1 MRPIIPIKP
10 KIFVA
15 GGIQIPVFVAG
26 KCGIVRIRFQD
37 ENQRAYDIG
46 LDAVTSR
53 NGSDTSTATQYATS
67 AGTPVVDNV
76 YRNPMEFTFS
86 GEVGIESG
94 VSDGYGSGAERPK
107 NFRDLLELI
116 KNSAYQLTIET
127 PDKTYDNMY
136 LLEIGSANSDAN
148 AYSSAVTLK
157 FRELPRATTE
167 YGTVEVA
174 YQVSHQ
180 TTTTTEIGESKANK
194 EADKAQANLS
204 TPVTITIKSVLGNLF
219 EISGDGRWLGVGLL
233 KKFKD
238 WIWK

>member
-1 MRPIIPIKP
+1 MAEIRPKM
-10 KIFVA
+10 FVA
-15 GGIQIPVFVAG
+15 GERQTRIIDAG
-26 KCGIVRIRFQD
+26 NCRIVRIRFQD
-37 ENQRAYDIG
+37 ENLQAYDIG

-174 YQVSHQ
+174 YQVSQQ

-194 EADKAQANLS
+194 EANKAQANLS
-204 TPVTITIKSVLGNLF
+204 DVKTAATTSLSESVSNIGKSQFFNFFINFLHYY
-219 EISGDGRWLGVGLL
+219 R
-233 KKFKD
+233 
-238 WIWK
+238 